1 MSGRSNHQITQVS
14 VLLLSQLIN
23 SCNYCIVSTRFH
35 FSEKPKE
42 QDLLVIPLKSNQ
54 RTSAALASLRNLQNT
69 LNDEED
75 AATEDNVKNGTTQ
88 PAIKATA
95 TLEERVVNELLAE
108 ARNEDVDNEDSA
120 TILTLPL
127 NQDEPVLDGA
137 KESSIGDYE
146 NIPIAQFGM
155 AMLRGM
161 GLKDEEIRAKNAK
174 EPELRPRGMGLGADK
189 LAKPKKLLVA
199 PAANETLEIKK
210 NACVRILAGKYKDL
224 YGQVISKCV
233 LCDAESGERITRFN
247 SLQIEGLDDHAGRVI
262 VKMALGGAREALNE
276 FMVQPVSK
284 QEYAQYGKVIN
295 SAKYDEYKKKQEDAE
310 KMKAEG
316 RSKDSAEATSSSRRR
331 RSVSREEKSRRSRS
345 RDDRDDNRRDSRQ
358 NDHRSSNRRND
369 ERRHSPP
376 RNRDQRRSR
385 SRDRRNRSTERQS
398 YRNDKNSSSSS
409 QAVKYDDRAK
419 SSKYDKNRS
428 QSSHSASSSSTSSSD
443 SPSSP
448 RNRSSHK
455 KHSKKKSKKSS
466 KSHRDQSDDDR
477 HVKKKTKKSKR
488 QRSRSRGRN

>member
-1 MSGRSNHQITQVS
+1 MPGRSNHQITQVS
-14 VLLLSQLIN
+14 VLLFSHFIN
-23 SCNYCIVSTRFH
+23 SFNYCIVLTRFH
-35 FSEKPKE
+35 FSEKPKG
-42 QDLLVIPLKSNQ
+42 QDLLVIPLKGNQ

-75 AATEDNVKNGTTQ
+75 AATENNVRNGTTQ
-88 PAIKATA
+88 PAISATA

-224 YGQVISKCV
+224 YGQVTWNYFYC
-233 LCDAESGERITRFN
+233 GERIKCLN

-316 RSKDSAEATSSSRRR
+316 RTKDSAEATSSSRRR
-331 RSVSREEKSRRSRS
+331 RSASREERSRRSRS
-345 RDDRDDNRRDSRQ
+345 RDERGGGDSRRDSRQ
-358 NDHRSSNRRND
+358 SDHRSSNRRND

-376 RNRDQRRSR
+376 KNRDKRRSR
-385 SRDRRNRSTERQS
+385 SKDRRNRSTERQP

-409 QAVKYDDRAK
+409 QAVKYDERTK
-419 SSKYDKNRS
+419 SSKYDRNRS

-443 SPSSP
+443 STASP

-455 KHSKKKSKKSS
+455 KHSKQKNKKSS

-488 QRSRSRGRN
+488 QRSRSRGRY